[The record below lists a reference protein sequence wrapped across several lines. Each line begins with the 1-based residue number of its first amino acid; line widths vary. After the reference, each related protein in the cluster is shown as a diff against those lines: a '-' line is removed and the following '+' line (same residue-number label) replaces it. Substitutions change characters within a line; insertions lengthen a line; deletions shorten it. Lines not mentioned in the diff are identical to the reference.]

1 MPRVTPVFE
10 TDFGFE
16 PSMNNTIQPA
26 SKPAVEN
33 TLKRKANDEDE
44 TKVKRAKLTPDD
56 SSPSP
61 AGAATHLK
69 RNLDDDE
76 TDPIPA
82 KRTKT
87 NPSDE
92 ESIGEEDTG
101 EEDIGEGD
109 TAIGEEDTAIGEE
122 DTAIGEASGN
132 VQSAV
137 PTNSALVSVDVA
149 AVPEP
154 DPFPFFALPAEI
166 RLEIY
171 SYLFDNR
178 SPIRLPYRSSTDVA
192 LNNSNRLA
200 QNPNPRWGF
209 RRGLIHG
216 ACLANKRLAG
226 EILHYLY
233 STHTFTLNI
242 PYNRDWVTRIGRLNA
257 SDLRSVVLS
266 LRSRYHTASDN
277 LLSALS
283 TLRKRG
289 FASLRHLSLEDSGLC
304 ANSDFLVRK
313 LLAFGGVPRNSW
325 RVFKGLRDITITV
338 AHNGQPRADRPLY
351 EELCL
356 KSGVRVQGLFI
367 RPLTAGQPRRTTASG
382 GDVKEEW
389 VVVEVEEMKK
399 REGER
404 RKREEERK
412 KMVREAWRKK
422 REEVRREW
430 ELAEAKR
437 VGERPKRG
445 FNWREQQVV
454 VVGEVDEEGGD
465 VEMGEEEN

>member
-16 PSMNNTIQPA
+16 PSMNNTIQFAIQPA
-26 SKPAVEN
+26 SKPVIEN
-33 TLKRKANDEDE
+33 TLKRKANDEDK
-44 TKVKRAKLTPDD
+44 TKAKRAKLTPGD
-56 SSPSP
+56 SSWSP
-61 AGAATHLK
+61 AGAATRLK
-69 RNLDDDE
+69 RHLDNDE

-87 NPSDE
+87 NPFDE
-92 ESIGEEDTG
+92 ESIV
-101 EEDIGEGD
+101 EGD
-109 TAIGEEDTAIGEE
+109 TAIGEGSAQLS
-122 DTAIGEASGN
+122 EASAN

-137 PTNSALVSVDVA
+137 PANSALVSVDVA
-149 AVPEP
+149 AVLEP

-192 LNNSNRLA
+192 LNNSNRLI

-216 ACLANKRLAG
+216 ACLTNKRLAG

-233 STHTFTLNI
+233 STHTFILNI

-313 LLAFGGVPRNSW
+313 LLTFGGVPKNSW
-325 RVFKGLRDITITV
+325 RVFKELRDITITV
-338 AHNGQPRADRPLY
+338 AHNGPPRADRPLY

-356 KSGVRVQGLFI
+356 KSGVRVRGLFI
-367 RPLTAGQPRRTTASG
+367 RPPMTGQPRRTTVNG

-389 VVVEVEEMKK
+389 VVVEVEDMK
-399 REGER
+399 
-404 RKREEERK
+404 KREEERK
-412 KMVREAWRKK
+412 RREEERKKIVREAWRKK
-422 REEVRREW
+422 REEMRMECN
-430 ELAEAKR
+430 LAEAKR
-437 VGERPKRG
+437 VGQRPKRR
-445 FNWREQQVV
+445 FNWREQVV

-465 VEMGEEEN
+465 VEMGKEEN